1 MKGWHSQLP
10 YLSIA
15 ECNVRRAGAAL
26 TKHSDF
32 ARGVRAV
39 ADTIK
44 ILPIDVEVDIAT
56 ASNDRNRVGL
66 VLTLFNERR

>member
-1 MKGWHSQLP
+1 MKIWYSQLP

-26 TKHSDF
+26 SKHADL
-32 ARGVRAV
+32 ARGVCVV
-39 ADTIK
+39 ADAIK

-56 ASNDRNRVGL
+56 ARNDCNGVGL
-66 VLTLFNERR
+66 VLALFDKRG